1 MASPGFGRQTAFQ
14 IASPSGRAP
23 QTVPEIPR
31 KEAPMIRF
39 KQLAPLALAAGLAFA
54 GAAQAGPLL
63 DSTMYPTLVGT
74 NGGVVNGVTFASS
87 GGDFG
92 TKFEN
97 GFGGLGVTGGASGN
111 EIDLRQSI
119 SMSFAAQVIS
129 DFSVALLYNGP
140 EFGDWREIA
149 QVTATYATGLTQAFT
164 LSVGNDGALPGALW
178 SASGTVTNLSLP
190 TSTGG
195 AAWMVSGN
203 PFGNDLVTGLSF
215 TAVTSNL
222 CQSQSCTNQSDYVLS
237 NVNAVPEPG
246 TYALMAA
253 GLGVVGFMARKRRRP
268 A

>member
-1 MASPGFGRQTAFQ
+1 MS
-14 IASPSGRAP
+14 
-23 QTVPEIPR
+23 
-31 KEAPMIRF
+31 RF

-63 DSTMYPTLVGT
+63 DSTMYPALVGT
-74 NGGVVNGVTFASS
+74 NAGVVNGVSFGSV
-87 GGDFG
+87 GGNFG

-111 EIDLRQSI
+111 EIDIGQSI
-119 SMSFAAQVIS
+119 SMSFAAQVVS

-149 QVTATYATGLTQAFT
+149 QVTATYATGASQLFT
-164 LSVGNDGALPGALW
+164 LQVGTDGSLPGALW
-178 SASGTVTNLSLP
+178 SAAGTVTNLSLP
-190 TSTGG
+190 TSSGG

-203 PFGNDLVTGLSF
+203 PFGDAMITGLSF

-222 CQSQSCTNQSDYVLS
+222 CQSQSCTNQSDYVLTS
-237 NVNAVPEPG
+237 VNAVPEPG

-253 GLGVVGFMARKRRRP
+253 GLGVVGFMARRRRRP